1 MRRDPWRLLSL
12 DIACGALWTVA
23 FPPYALIPLFWAC
36 LAYLFWRIERAP
48 SARLAAL
55 RGYCWGIGVLW
66 AAFYWLV
73 HTMGTFGHVSIPAGL
88 LATQLWVMFFALQ
101 FALLGLI
108 LHTVS
113 RHLAGRPWALLFAA
127 ALVLTSIDILYP
139 EHFAWDAALL
149 LTPMPFLLQTLD
161 LLGTAGVT
169 FMLYLSAVG
178 TALMLQ
184 SVEGQRQIR
193 RRAKFLAPALLGG
206 LLMVA
211 YGLDGR
217 SRWNTGPAAGP
228 SIRLA
233 GIQANIG
240 TADKIA
246 ATRGGSAA
254 KQDDAM
260 RRYLALSRATAG
272 QGVDVVVW
280 PETAFPEYISY
291 APQYRRDLTAV
302 AQELQSDFLIGAREF
317 RQPPARGLVY
327 NGAFLISHTT
337 GAVVDQYYKHVLL
350 PFGERIPLSGWLPQL
365 RTLLPGVADY
375 AAGDGPRVLLT
386 PKGRLGMSICYEG
399 IIDGYM
405 HDLAAL
411 RPDVLVNITNDSW
424 FGDTRE
430 PLFHLLLQSMR
441 AIEYR
446 LPLFRVANTGISA
459 YVSPYGAIEKRA
471 GIGTEEVLVV
481 DVPVHPT
488 AVTFYERIGRSLTRG
503 VLGAGSVA
511 LLVALFAAGRP
522 TAPALLPLDGARQL
536 AGDVDSRAAHAG

>member
-1 MRRDPWRLLSL
+1 MRHGAWRLLPL

-23 FPPYALIPLFWAC
+23 FPPYSLMPLFWPC
-36 LAYLFWRIERAP
+36 SVYLFWRIERAS
-48 SARLAAL
+48 SARSAAL
-55 RGYCWGIGVLW
+55 RGYCWGVGVLW

-73 HTMGTFGHVSIPAGL
+73 HTMGTFGQLSMPAGL

-101 FALLGLI
+101 FALLGMA
-108 LHTVS
+108 LHHVF
-113 RHLAGRPWALLFAA
+113 RQLAGRPWALLFAA
-127 ALVLTSIDILYP
+127 AFVLTSIDILYP
-139 EHFAWDAALL
+139 EQFAWDAALL

-161 LLGTAGVT
+161 VLGTAGVT
-169 FMLYLSAVG
+169 FVLYLSAVG

-184 SVEGQRQIR
+184 AVEGQRPVR
-193 RRAKFLAPALLGG
+193 RRAKFLVPALLSG

-211 YGLDGR
+211 FGLDGR
-217 SRWNTGPAAGP
+217 SRWRTGPAGGP

-246 ATRGGSAA
+246 ATRGESAD
-254 KQDDAM
+254 KKDDAM

-272 QGVDVVVW
+272 QGVDVIVW
-280 PETAFPEYISY
+280 PETAFPDYISY
-291 APQYRRDLTAV
+291 APKYRRDLAAV
-302 AQELQSDFLIGAREF
+302 AHELQADFLVGAREF
-317 RQPPARGLVY
+317 RQLPARGLVY

-337 GAVVDQYYKHVLL
+337 GAVVDHYYKHVLL
-350 PFGERIPLSGWLPQL
+350 PMGEYVPFAERLPQL
-365 RTLLPGVADY
+365 RAVLPAVADY
-375 AAGDGPRVLLT
+375 AVGEGPRVLVT
-386 PKGRLGMSICYEG
+386 PKGRLGMSICYEA

-430 PLFHLLLQSMR
+430 PPFHLLLQSMR

-459 YVSPYGAIEKRA
+459 YVSPYGAIEKRSA
-471 GIGTEEVLVV
+471 VGTEEVLVV
-481 DVPVHPT
+481 DVPVRPT

-503 VLGAGSVA
+503 VLGAGSAA
-511 LLVALFAAGRP
+511 LLVALLAAGRP
-522 TAPALLPLDGARQL
+522 AGPVVLPLDRVGRL
-536 AGDVDSRAAHAG
+536 AGDVEGKAAHAG